1 MVKLV
6 FVFIFSVTTFFAT
19 AQTSDLVVK
28 VTNLEVIEDS
38 KIMVALYNSEDSF
51 FDSEQIYR
59 KLEVAVDS
67 NTVFFTISDLP
78 EGTYALTMF
87 HDEDNDDEMDRKWY
101 GPPKEGYA
109 FSNNFTSNI
118 RPARFN
124 DASFELNGDKT
135 LEIEMVY

>member
-6 FVFIFSVTTFFAT
+6 FVFIFSVAAFFAT

-28 VTNLEVIEDS
+28 VNNLEVIEDS
-38 KIMVALYNSEDSF
+38 KIMVALYNSEDSY

-67 NTVFFTISDLP
+67 TTVFFTISDLP

-87 HDEDNDDEMDRKWY
+87 HDEDNNDEMDRKWY

-109 FSNNFTSNI
+109 FSNNFTSSI

-124 DASFELNGDKT
+124 DASFELNVDKT